1 MIHRL
6 LLILALAIILSHLL
20 VLPTPIQAQP
30 ITPPGFYLLQK
41 IHGLKISAT
50 SGYGYIIRNNNTY
63 YIIVGSKN
71 QVIIYDPVLNKLIYN
86 LTTRS
91 HVNFTIGFNNTAPAL
106 LIITYTQD
114 NETIYSRP
122 YLWING
128 TSYVG
133 REIRIPSGYR
143 LSRGFELINDT
154 IIYYFYRLDILD
166 ENFSTIILEW
176 SLKNNST
183 EIIFDEG
190 TAYLAVNAPVPTIN
204 PWVETPTLSQGST
217 ETIVVHEDEIRARF
231 ISRISLSYGNYKA
244 CMTLT
249 NALPDKTVLVDHGNR
264 VLALIVEKTLS
275 LLGRETYSV
284 HAYLMG
290 VYRELYEKSLAGQ
303 VDILVTLDKFL
314 VFNSTGDVEIY
325 DIVTG
330 GFWRSVKTTG
340 IERLVVLPDI
350 NGDGGQEILIV
361 DKDSTKVMSL
371 ASLFI
376 WSLNTS
382 LPRVAWLG
390 CIDSNQ
396 YYIVVLG
403 NNTLDLFNISYF
415 GPRDNTPPDLQIKLR
430 SNDGVSRALD
440 LNVKA
445 VDNDTGVLLIKVEV
459 RGEETSKTIV
469 FHISGREAVL
479 DIEENLP
486 DGRYVVVVTAMNI
499 VGLNTTV
506 QSSLIIDHCPPRSSL
521 Y

>member
-1 MIHRL
+1 MIQRL

-30 ITPPGFYLLQK
+30 ITPPGFYLLRK
-41 IHGLKISAT
+41 IHGLKISGT
-50 SGYGYIIRNNNTY
+50 SGYGNVIRTNNTY

-106 LIITYTQD
+106 LIITYTRD
-114 NETIYSRP
+114 NETIYARP

-128 TSYVG
+128 TSYAG

-154 IIYYFYRLDILD
+154 IVYYFYRLDILD

-217 ETIVVHEDEIRARF
+217 ETIVVHEDEVRARF
-231 ISRISLSYGNYKA
+231 ISRISLSYGNYK
-244 CMTLT
+244 MGLTLT
-249 NALPDKTVLVDHGNR
+249 NALPDKTILVDHGNR

-290 VYRELYEKSLAGQ
+290 VYRELYEKSLAGP
-303 VDILVTLDKFL
+303 VDILVTLDKLL
-314 VFNSTGDVEIY
+314 VFNSTGDVKIY

-330 GFWRSVKTTG
+330 WFWRSVKSIG
-340 IERLVVLPDI
+340 YGQPVVLPDI
-350 NGDGGQEILIV
+350 NGDGGQEVLIV
-361 DKDSTKVMSL
+361 DKDSTKIMSL

-445 VDNDTGVLLIKVEV
+445 IDNDTGVLLIKVEV

-486 DGRYVVVVTAMNI
+486 DGRYVVVVTAMNL

-506 QSSLIIDHCPPRSSL
+506 QSSLIIDHCPPKSSL